1 MVDICIDNQE
11 NFLQAESLLPGGLF
25 VICLFLFVGL
35 LLDFVSMIHSS
46 SLICCVLVAVLMF

>member
-35 LLDFVSMIHSS
+35 LLDFVTMIHLSS
-46 SLICCVLVAVLMF
+46 WKCCVLIAVVFF